1 MEVLKGYDIS
11 RLGMPLTLH
20 FCAKYSNLSLME
32 RFLDNGHDINKIPE
46 GEKFLLQGDLGT
58 PLHYAVQGYHQDGVL
73 LLLDRGADATIK
85 DRSGRSVLERSM
97 KLGVVWPWLEK
108 ELANRKVVV

>member
-1 MEVLKGYDIS
+1 MEVLKGYDTS

-20 FCAKYSNLSLME
+20 FCAKYSILSLME
-32 RFLDNGHDINKIPE
+32 RFLDNGHDINQILE

-58 PLHYAVQGYHQDGVL
+58 PLHYAVQGYHRDGVI
-73 LLLDRGADATIK
+73 LLLDRGANATLK
-85 DRSGRSVLERSM
+85 DRSGRNVLERSM

-108 ELANRKVVV
+108 ELADRKVEL